1 MASEETAVLP
11 SVTRSVDWSAAA
23 AEIANTAVTENRG
36 NGEGE
41 TGKLPPVKST
51 TLPEIPPI
59 STLQSE
65 TPSISAIPAGMD
77 PAGSPKLQR
86 PASIPPDLSRPVLSA
101 EGVSLMQSTRET
113 HAVILHKRNKSSLSS
128 FRSAGFGSDTLSPA
142 GLASSDRLSRLRAAS
157 QDDSVFGGKSGED
170 EAAEAAVSSE
180 EDSKNTV
187 DYVQLVVMFDGMDE
201 DGAADSRG
209 SGGDDGSE
217 GGNGE
222 TEVVDRLTFAL
233 VKQEG
238 CEFTFRIVC
247 SYCRERAWNSGVRRR
262 EEPEIGAE
270 IDVDADRAVYVW
282 SVDGGDAGVGS
293 GEYGDCKGVVF
304 GCAGGDV

>member
-1 MASEETAVLP
+1 MESEETAVLP
-11 SVTRSVDWSAAA
+11 SITRSVDWSAAA
-23 AEIANTAVTENRG
+23 AEIANTAVTADRG

-59 STLQSE
+59 SALQGE
-65 TPSISAIPAGMD
+65 TASISAIPAG
-77 PAGSPKLQR
+77 SPKMHR
-86 PASIPPDLSRPVLSA
+86 PASIPPDLSRPVLST
-101 EGVSLMQSTRET
+101 EGVSLMQSARET

-142 GLASSDRLSRLRAAS
+142 GMASSDRISRLRAAS

-170 EAAEAAVSSE
+170 EEAGEAVSSE

-201 DGAADSRG
+201 DGAVDSRG
-209 SGGDDGSE
+209 SGGGDDASD

-247 SYCRERAWNSGVRRR
+247 SYCRRNNR
-262 EEPEIGAE
+262 
-270 IDVDADRAVYVW
+270 
-282 SVDGGDAGVGS
+282 
-293 GEYGDCKGVVF
+293 GEG
-304 GCAGGDV
+304 